1 MAFKVFNGFKA
12 FFARNEY
19 ETVKNTI
26 LILLKNATPYLVSLP
41 LTLAEK

>member
-1 MAFKVFNGFKA
+1 MAFKVFNSFKA
-12 FFARNEY
+12 FFARNKY

-41 LTLAEK
+41 PTLAEK